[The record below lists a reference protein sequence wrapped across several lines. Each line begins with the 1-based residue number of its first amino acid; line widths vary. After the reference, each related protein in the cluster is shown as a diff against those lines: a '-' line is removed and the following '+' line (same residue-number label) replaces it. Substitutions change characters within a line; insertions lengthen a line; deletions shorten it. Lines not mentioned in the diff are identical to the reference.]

1 MDTCALHPAAA
12 FQAEANLRALIESTG
27 DLIWSVD
34 LNYGL
39 LTFNQALYDHIEQ
52 NFGVRAAV
60 GMRPEDLLPP
70 EQAALWPPLFQSALS
85 EGPFQAEYSLIDG
98 RTLEVA
104 FNRIVQD
111 GETTGI
117 SVFGKDITERKT
129 AEAALRESEEKYRGI
144 FEGAIEGIYRA
155 TPEGRTLTANP
166 AVAQM
171 LGYESAQ
178 ELVSTITDSP
188 RQVWLDSNE
197 RSQFLRVLEQQEAVR
212 GYQCQWKRKDGTAI
226 WVQFNGRRVRGT
238 DGRTLCYEGFVQ
250 DITERK
256 RAEEELRRNQALL
269 QAVLDGTP
277 DPIFLKDRE
286 CRTVMANPAALR
298 AVGKPAEQVLGKSS
312 REYIDDPEMGRA
324 AMGHDLQV
332 MEAGV
337 AESVEETLPG
347 PGGVRIFLATK
358 SPYRDTEG
366 RTIGIIGVSRDI
378 TKRKRAEEALRESE
392 RRLRT
397 ILETVSLVGIML
409 DRQAN
414 ITLCNDYLLA
424 LTGWKREEL
433 LGRNWFEV
441 FIPPEMHE
449 EVNEVFLKIMD
460 VGEFPAHHQ
469 HEIVTQAGER
479 RLVEWNGTAIRDP
492 GGQVVGLASIG
503 VDITDRKRAEDKL
516 RESEARLRQAQHL
529 AHVGSSVWD
538 VDSDTTT
545 WSEEMYRITG
555 RDPNGP
561 APTCAERVALYSP
574 ESWTRMS
581 EAMQRG
587 VATGEPYELD
597 LDMVRADGAV
607 RRTHASGAAVRDDRG
622 RVVRLQGTLQDI
634 TDQKRAEE
642 ALQQT
647 NRKLQQISRDL
658 LRTQDYERRRIARE
672 LHDSTAQLLAAL
684 SINLGRLRDSELK
697 PGRRE
702 QVLSETIDLAAACSA
717 EIRTITYLLHPPL
730 LEEIGLVHA
739 LRAYAQ
745 GFNQRT
751 GIQVK
756 IKIPPDF
763 GRIGNE
769 RESTLFRI
777 IQEGL
782 ANVHKHSGS
791 RLAVIQLGRD
801 PREVRLVLQD
811 QGCGFTEAPRRRTA
825 GFVHLGVG
833 ITGMRE
839 RAEQLGGR
847 LEIASG
853 DAGTTL
859 TVTLPMVQSNEE
871 TADIVGG

>member
-27 DLIWSVD
+27 DPIWSVD

-39 LTFNQALYDHIEQ
+39 LTFNQALYDEIEQ

-70 EQAALWPPLFQSALS
+70 ERAALWPPLFQSALS

-111 GETTGI
+111 GETAGI

-178 ELVSTITDSP
+178 EVVSTITDSA
-188 RQVWLDSNE
+188 RQVWLDPNE
-197 RSQFLRVLEQQEAVR
+197 RSQFFRMLEQQEAVR
-212 GYQCQWKRKDGTAI
+212 GYQCQWRRKDGTAI
-226 WVQFNGRRVRGT
+226 WVQFNGRGVRRA
-238 DGRTLCYEGFVQ
+238 DGRTLYYEGFVQ

-256 RAEEELRRNQALL
+256 QAAEELRRAQALL
-269 QAVLDGTP
+269 RAVLDGTP
-277 DPIFLKDRE
+277 DPIFLTDRE
-286 CRTVMANPAALR
+286 CRMVMANPAMLR
-298 AVGKPAEQVLGKSS
+298 AVGKPAERVLGKTS
-312 REYIDDPEMGRA
+312 REVVDDPAGARA
-324 AMGHDLQV
+324 L
-332 MEAGV
+332 MENDRRIMETGV
-337 AESVEETLPG
+337 AESLEETLPG
-347 PGGVRIFLATK
+347 PGGVRIFLSTK
-358 SPYRDTEG
+358 SPYRDLEG
-366 RTIGIIGVSRDI
+366 RMAGVIGVSRDI
-378 TKRKRAEEALRESE
+378 TERKVA
-392 RRLRT
+392 
-397 ILETVSLVGIML
+397 
-409 DRQAN
+409 
-414 ITLCNDYLLA
+414 
-424 LTGWKREEL
+424 EEL
-433 LGRNWFEV
+433 L
-441 FIPPEMHE
+441 
-449 EVNEVFLKIMD
+449 
-460 VGEFPAHHQ
+460 
-469 HEIVTQAGER
+469 
-479 RLVEWNGTAIRDP
+479 
-492 GGQVVGLASIG
+492 
-503 VDITDRKRAEDKL
+503 RKSEAQL
-516 RESEARLRQAQHL
+516 REAQHL

-561 APTCAERVALYSP
+561 APTYAERAALYTP
-574 ESWTRMS
+574 ESWARMS
-581 EAMQRG
+581 EAMQRA
-587 VATGEPYELD
+587 VTTGEPYELD
-597 LDMVRADGAV
+597 LDIIRPDGAV

-634 TDQKRAEE
+634 TEQKRAEE
-642 ALQQT
+642 ALRQSEEALRQT
-647 NRKLQQISRDL
+647 NRKLQQRSRDL

-672 LHDSTAQLLAAL
+672 LQDSTAQLLAAL
-684 SINLGRLRDSELK
+684 SINLGRLRDSELE

-702 QVLSETIDLAAACSA
+702 RVLSETIDLAAACST

-751 GIQVK
+751 GIQIK

-811 QGCGFTEAPRRRTA
+811 QGRGFTEAPRRRAT
-825 GFVHLGVG
+825 GFIHLGVG

-853 DAGTTL
+853 DGGTTL

>member
-1 MDTCALHPAAA
+1 
-12 FQAEANLRALIESTG
+12 
-27 DLIWSVD
+27 
-34 LNYGL
+34 
-39 LTFNQALYDHIEQ
+39 
-52 NFGVRAAV
+52 
-60 GMRPEDLLPP
+60 MRPEDLLPP
-70 EQAALWPPLFQSALS
+70 ERAALWPPLFQRALS
-85 EGPFQAEYSLIDG
+85 EGPFRAEYSLADG

-104 FNRIVQD
+104 FNPIVQD
-111 GETTGI
+111 GETAGI
-117 SVFGKDITERKT
+117 SVFGKDITKRKT

-155 TPEGRTLTANP
+155 TPEGRALTANP

-178 ELVSTITDSP
+178 ELLSAITDAAQ
-188 RQVWLDSNE
+188 QVWLDPNE
-197 RSQFLRVLEQQEAVR
+197 RSQFFRMLEQQEAVR

-226 WVQFNGRRVRGT
+226 WVRFNGRGVRGA

-250 DITERK
+250 EITERK
-256 RAEEELRRNQALL
+256 RAEEELRRSQALL

-277 DPIFLKDRE
+277 DLIFLKDRE
-286 CRTVMANPAALR
+286 CRLVMANPALLR
-298 AVGKPAEQVLGKSS
+298 AIGKPAEQVLGKTN
-312 REYIDDPEMGRA
+312 REYFDDPEVGRA
-324 AMGHDLQV
+324 ILENDRRV
-332 MEAGV
+332 METGV
-337 AESVEETLPG
+337 TESVEEAVPG
-347 PGGVRIFLATK
+347 PGGLRMFLATK
-358 SPYRDTEG
+358 SPYRDPEG
-366 RTIGIIGVSRDI
+366 RIAGLIGVSRDI
-378 TKRKRAEEALRESE
+378 TERKLAETALRESE
-392 RRLRT
+392 
-397 ILETVSLVGIML
+397 
-409 DRQAN
+409 
-414 ITLCNDYLLA
+414 
-424 LTGWKREEL
+424 
-433 LGRNWFEV
+433 
-441 FIPPEMHE
+441 
-449 EVNEVFLKIMD
+449 
-460 VGEFPAHHQ
+460 AH
-469 HEIVTQAGER
+469 
-479 RLVEWNGTAIRDP
+479 
-492 GGQVVGLASIG
+492 
-503 VDITDRKRAEDKL
+503 
-516 RESEARLRQAQHL
+516 LRQAQHL
-529 AHVGSSVWD
+529 AHVGSSSWD

-555 RDPNGP
+555 WDPNGP
-561 APTCAERVALYSP
+561 TPTYVERAALYTP
-574 ESWTRMS
+574 ESWARMS
-581 EAMQRG
+581 KAAQRAM
-587 VATGEPYELD
+587 ATGEPYELD
-597 LDMVRADGAV
+597 LDIVRPDGAV
-607 RRTHASGAAVRDDRG
+607 RRTHGSGAAVRDESG
-622 RVVRLQGTLQDI
+622 RVVRLHGTLQDI

-642 ALQQT
+642 SLQQT

-658 LRTQDYERRRIARE
+658 LRAQDYERRRIARE

-684 SINLGRLRDSELK
+684 SINLSRLRDSGLK

-717 EIRTITYLLHPPL
+717 EIRTTTYLLHPPL
-730 LEEIGLVHA
+730 LEEVGLVHA
-739 LRAYAQ
+739 VRAYAQ

-791 RLAVIQLGRD
+791 GLAVIQLGRD

-811 QGCGFTEAPRRRTA
+811 QGRGFIEAPRRRTA
-825 GFVHLGVG
+825 GFIHLGVG

>member
-27 DLIWSVD
+27 DPIWSVD

-39 LTFNQALYDHIEQ
+39 LTFNQALYDEIEQ

-70 EQAALWPPLFQSALS
+70 ERAALWPPLFQSALS

-111 GETTGI
+111 GETAGI

-178 ELVSTITDSP
+178 EVVSTITDSA
-188 RQVWLDSNE
+188 RQVWLDPNE
-197 RSQFLRVLEQQEAVR
+197 RSQFFRMLEQQEAVR
-212 GYQCQWKRKDGTAI
+212 GYQCQWRRKDGTAI
-226 WVQFNGRRVRGT
+226 WVQFNGRGVRRA
-238 DGRTLCYEGFVQ
+238 DGRTLYYEGFVQ

-256 RAEEELRRNQALL
+256 QAAEELRRAQALL
-269 QAVLDGTP
+269 RAVLDGTP
-277 DPIFLKDRE
+277 DPIFLTDRE
-286 CRTVMANPAALR
+286 CRMVMANPAMLL
-298 AVGKPAEQVLGKSS
+298 AVGKPAERVLGKTS
-312 REYIDDPEMGRA
+312 REVVDDPAGARA
-324 AMGHDLQV
+324 L
-332 MEAGV
+332 MENDRRIMETGV
-337 AESVEETLPG
+337 AESLEETLPG
-347 PGGVRIFLATK
+347 PGGVRIFLSTK
-358 SPYRDTEG
+358 SPYRDLEG
-366 RTIGIIGVSRDI
+366 RMAGVIGVSRDI
-378 TKRKRAEEALRESE
+378 TERKVA
-392 RRLRT
+392 
-397 ILETVSLVGIML
+397 
-409 DRQAN
+409 
-414 ITLCNDYLLA
+414 
-424 LTGWKREEL
+424 EEL
-433 LGRNWFEV
+433 L
-441 FIPPEMHE
+441 
-449 EVNEVFLKIMD
+449 
-460 VGEFPAHHQ
+460 
-469 HEIVTQAGER
+469 
-479 RLVEWNGTAIRDP
+479 
-492 GGQVVGLASIG
+492 
-503 VDITDRKRAEDKL
+503 RKSEAQL
-516 RESEARLRQAQHL
+516 REAQHL

-561 APTCAERVALYSP
+561 APTYAERAALYTP
-574 ESWTRMS
+574 ESWARMS
-581 EAMQRG
+581 EAMQRA
-587 VATGEPYELD
+587 VTTGEPYELD
-597 LDMVRADGAV
+597 LDIIRPDGAV

-634 TDQKRAEE
+634 TEQKRAEE
-642 ALQQT
+642 ALRQSEEALRQT
-647 NRKLQQISRDL
+647 NRKLQQRSRDL

-672 LHDSTAQLLAAL
+672 LHDSTSQLLAAL
-684 SINLGRLRDSELK
+684 SINLGRLRDSELE

-702 QVLSETIDLAAACSA
+702 QVLSETIDLAAACST

-751 GIQVK
+751 GIQIK

-811 QGCGFTEAPRRRTA
+811 QGRGFTEAPRRRAT
-825 GFVHLGVG
+825 GFIHLGVG

-853 DAGTTL
+853 DGGTTL

>member
-1 MDTCALHPAAA
+1 MLPGAA
-12 FQAEANLRALIESTG
+12 
-27 DLIWSVD
+27 
-34 LNYGL
+34 
-39 LTFNQALYDHIEQ
+39 
-52 NFGVRAAV
+52 
-60 GMRPEDLLPP
+60 
-70 EQAALWPPLFQSALS
+70 
-85 EGPFQAEYSLIDG
+85 
-98 RTLEVA
+98 
-104 FNRIVQD
+104 
-111 GETTGI
+111 GI
-117 SVFGKDITERKT
+117 NVRKT
-129 AEAALRESEEKYRGI
+129 ARYA
-144 FEGAIEGIYRA
+144 
-155 TPEGRTLTANP
+155 GRDCAPL
-166 AVAQM
+166 Q
-171 LGYESAQ
+171 
-178 ELVSTITDSP
+178 
-188 RQVWLDSNE
+188 
-197 RSQFLRVLEQQEAVR
+197 
-212 GYQCQWKRKDGTAI
+212 
-226 WVQFNGRRVRGT
+226 
-238 DGRTLCYEGFVQ
+238 
-250 DITERK
+250 
-256 RAEEELRRNQALL
+256 

-286 CRTVMANPAALR
+286 CRMVMANPAMLR
-298 AVGKPAEQVLGKSS
+298 AIGKRAEQVLGKTN
-312 REYIDDPEMGRA
+312 REYVDDPEVGRA
-324 AMGHDLQV
+324 LLEHDRRVL
-332 MEAGV
+332 ETGV
-337 AESVEETLPG
+337 AESMEETLPG
-347 PGGVRIFLATK
+347 PGGVRIFLSTK
-358 SPYRDTEG
+358 SPYRDPEG

-378 TKRKRAEEALRESE
+378 TKRKLAEEALRESE

-397 ILETVSLVGIML
+397 VLGTVSLVGIML

-449 EVNEVFLKIMD
+449 EVNQVFLKIMD

-469 HEIVTQAGER
+469 HEIVTRAGER
-479 RLVEWNGTAIRDP
+479 RLVEWNGTAIRDL

-516 RESEARLRQAQHL
+516 RESEARLREAQHL

-538 VDSDTTT
+538 VDSDTTI

-561 APTCAERVALYSP
+561 APTYAERVALYSP

-581 EAMQRG
+581 EAAQRAM
-587 VATGEPYELD
+587 ATGKPYELD
-597 LDMVRADGAV
+597 LDMVRADGTV
-607 RRTHASGAAVRDDRG
+607 CRTHASGAAVRDDGG

-634 TDQKRAEE
+634 TEQKRGEEAIRQSEE
-642 ALQQT
+642 ALRQS
-647 NRKLQQISRDL
+647 NRKLQQLSRDL
-658 LRTQDYERRRIARE
+658 LRSQDYERRRIARE

-684 SINLGRLRDSELK
+684 SINLGRLRDSELE

-702 QVLSETIDLAAACSA
+702 RVLSETIDLAAACSA

-791 RLAVIQLGRD
+791 GLAVIELGRD

-811 QGCGFTEAPRRRTA
+811 QGRGFTEAPRRRAT

>member
-1 MDTCALHPAAA
+1 MMDTGALHPAAA

-39 LTFNQALYDHIEQ
+39 LTFNQALCDYTER

-70 EQAALWPPLFQSALS
+70 ERAALWPPLFQRALS
-85 EGPFQAEYSLIDG
+85 EGHFQAEYSLIDG
-98 RTLEVA
+98 RILEVA

-111 GETTGI
+111 VETTGI
-117 SVFGKDITERKT
+117 SVFGKDIT
-129 AEAALRESEEKYRGI
+129 
-144 FEGAIEGIYRA
+144 
-155 TPEGRTLTANP
+155 
-166 AVAQM
+166 
-171 LGYESAQ
+171 
-178 ELVSTITDSP
+178 D
-188 RQVWLDSNE
+188 
-197 RSQFLRVLEQQEAVR
+197 
-212 GYQCQWKRKDGTAI
+212 
-226 WVQFNGRRVRGT
+226 
-238 DGRTLCYEGFVQ
+238 
-250 DITERK
+250 RK
-256 RAEEELRRNQALL
+256 RAEN
-269 QAVLDGTP
+269 
-277 DPIFLKDRE
+277 
-286 CRTVMANPAALR
+286 
-298 AVGKPAEQVLGKSS
+298 
-312 REYIDDPEMGRA
+312 
-324 AMGHDLQV
+324 AM
-332 MEAGV
+332 
-337 AESVEETLPG
+337 
-347 PGGVRIFLATK
+347 
-358 SPYRDTEG
+358 
-366 RTIGIIGVSRDI
+366 
-378 TKRKRAEEALRESE
+378 RESE

-397 ILETVSLVGIML
+397 VLETVSLVGIML

-441 FIPPEMHE
+441 FIPPEIHE
-449 EVNEVFLKIMD
+449 EVNQAFLKIMD
-460 VGEFPAHHQ
+460 ADEFPVHHQ
-469 HEIVTQAGER
+469 NEIVTRAGER
-479 RLVEWNGTAIRDP
+479 RLVEWNNTAIRDHF
-492 GGQVVGLASIG
+492 GGQIVGLASIG
-503 VDITDRKRAEDKL
+503 VDITERKRAEMAL
-516 RESEARLRQAQHL
+516 RESEAQLREAQHL

-555 RDPNGP
+555 RDPNRP
-561 APTCAERVALYSP
+561 APRYAERVALYSP

-581 EAMQRG
+581 EAMQRA

-634 TDQKRAEE
+634 TEQKRAEE
-642 ALQQT
+642 ALRQSEEALRQT
-647 NRKLQQISRDL
+647 NRKLQQLSRDL

-672 LHDSTAQLLAAL
+672 LHDSTAQLLAAV
-684 SINLGRLRDSELK
+684 SINLGRLRDSALK

-717 EIRTITYLLHPPL
+717 EIRTTTYLLHPPL
-730 LEEIGLVHA
+730 LEEVGLVQA
-739 LRAYAQ
+739 VRAYAQ

-791 RLAVIQLGRD
+791 RLAVIQLERD
-801 PREVRLVLQD
+801 PREVRLLLQD
-811 QGCGFTEAPRRRTA
+811 QGHGFTEAPRRRAT

-833 ITGMRE
+833 IAGMRE
-839 RAEQLGGR
+839 RAEQFGGR

-859 TVTLPMVQSNEE
+859 TVTLPMVQSDEE